1 MTTNHKPLSI
11 IAKCASCSMKTELF
25 VCSHCDKVICQICV
39 EKHQLKLNETL
50 KEQWDLCKT
59 KYFNLFRLSDNNAKH
74 MENIENEVDR
84 IRLLINQRSM
94 DLVNLIEHEKNNLLN
109 KIEEYMQLNLFNVK
123 HTDLKQLF
131 DSINQRL
138 NVIFKD
144 PNASYNMEDFL
155 LEIEHFNTLMYSR
168 ETQINTNLLKY
179 PCLSPA
185 KSMSISDIFG
195 ELQWNSTPMPN
206 QTLTRSTIIDSLN
219 LKSIINGHIPTET
232 INGSQEESK
241 IVSEK
246 TTSMPVKQRQK
257 QWTIDAAGVPHF
269 LCVLSKKNH
278 LLFACDKFGSID
290 LYQLDSNEPRTSPR
304 HLRQFELFPG
314 NATSQQPQIIE
325 TFTVYTPF
333 IAVAAHLND
342 QADTSSIYF
351 FDHRGLKQADTCLQN
366 FPVRQLSADVA
377 FKCLWGIDRHQHAIY
392 YNQLPMNVQQ
402 IQTYIEHREEFM
414 KFNRSFEPI
423 RIAQNQTSIAIVERN
438 SQRAHIFDK
447 QTKKQIDEVEN
458 ILRTKGIFRL
468 WNILLRDDNSM
479 VLKLDED
486 LPPNSRPPSIN
497 HLVLELDPQG
507 IPISKIERT
516 SVYGLAIG
524 PNQEILLGCIRRT

>member
-168 ETQINTNLLKY
+168 ETQINTNLLKVCY
-179 PCLSPA
+179 
-185 KSMSISDIFG
+185 
-195 ELQWNSTPMPN
+195 
-206 QTLTRSTIIDSLN
+206 
-219 LKSIINGHIPTET
+219 
-232 INGSQEESK
+232 
-241 IVSEK
+241 
-246 TTSMPVKQRQK
+246 
-257 QWTIDAAGVPHF
+257 
-269 LCVLSKKNH
+269 
-278 LLFACDKFGSID
+278 
-290 LYQLDSNEPRTSPR
+290 
-304 HLRQFELFPG
+304 
-314 NATSQQPQIIE
+314 
-325 TFTVYTPF
+325 
-333 IAVAAHLND
+333 
-342 QADTSSIYF
+342 
-351 FDHRGLKQADTCLQN
+351 
-366 FPVRQLSADVA
+366 
-377 FKCLWGIDRHQHAIY
+377 
-392 YNQLPMNVQQ
+392 
-402 IQTYIEHREEFM
+402 
-414 KFNRSFEPI
+414 
-423 RIAQNQTSIAIVERN
+423 
-438 SQRAHIFDK
+438 
-447 QTKKQIDEVEN
+447 
-458 ILRTKGIFRL
+458 
-468 WNILLRDDNSM
+468 
-479 VLKLDED
+479 
-486 LPPNSRPPSIN
+486 
-497 HLVLELDPQG
+497 
-507 IPISKIERT
+507 
-516 SVYGLAIG
+516 
-524 PNQEILLGCIRRT
+524 